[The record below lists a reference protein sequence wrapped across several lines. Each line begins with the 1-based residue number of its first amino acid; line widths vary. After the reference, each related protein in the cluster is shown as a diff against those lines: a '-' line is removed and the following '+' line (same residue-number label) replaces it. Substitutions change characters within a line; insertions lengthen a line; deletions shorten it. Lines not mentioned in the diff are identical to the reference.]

1 MAIEVSHTV
10 DDNTT
15 SLYRQLHKTPVQV
28 SLSDLRSSLL
38 AGSASPSDLETARD
52 KIAEFR
58 SVAALLLQEA
68 GELEEKL

>member
-1 MAIEVSHTV
+1 M
-10 DDNTT
+10 
-15 SLYRQLHKTPVQV
+15 YRLLHKTPVQV